1 MANSP
6 CPLAVCWFSCN
17 SNPSCIQGRKTE
29 YRTFNSFAHRGTD
42 TFLFL
47 LVTLFLMQR
56 RMLLA
61 SMVTW
66 AHCWLM
72 FSQHLQVLFCQV
84 TFQPIFLKPTL
95 LYGVVMTQ
103 VLHLAVSL
111 MNVMSQHAAHQFR
124 LFRSLCRTFLPS
136 NRLTLCLQSYQG
148 CTQFPSRLLIKTL
161 NNSNKKRAVIK
172 LNCTQNLGHKIGGTV
187 FLWVN

>member
-1 MANSP
+1 MPLKYLQGWQILHFHWLSVPVLLLTSFTALP
-6 CPLAVCWFSCN
+6 CTISCN

-29 YRTFNSFAHRGTD
+29 YRTFNSVAHRGTD

-61 SMVTW
+61 SMVAW
-66 AHCWLM
+66 AQCWLM
-72 FSQHLQVLFCQV
+72 FSQRLQVLFCQV

-95 LYGVVMTQ
+95 LYRVVMTQ

-111 MNVMSQHAAHQFR
+111 MNGMSLHAAHQFR
-124 LFRSLCRTFLPS
+124 LVRSLCRTFLPS
-136 NRLTLCLQSYQG
+136 NRLTLFLQSYQG
-148 CTQFPSRLLIKTL
+148 CIQFPHQD
-161 NNSNKKRAVIK
+161 
-172 LNCTQNLGHKIGGTV
+172 C
-187 FLWVN
+187 W